1 MDADVHVLFLLREQL
16 FFSFSSLLPL
26 WFVLFFLLFVLNN
39 DGVSKRMETGK
50 WILGKRVVSGRG
62 LSRGGMDEGSLGP
75 ASVLSLLYLSF
86 IMFYRRV

>member
-62 LSRGGMDEGSLGP
+62 LSRGGMDEGGEDRSWAGFCFVSPLP
-75 ASVLSLLYLSF
+75 IIHNVL
-86 IMFYRRV
+86 